1 MTLELLI
8 IKLLKSKEREWRR
21 NRTNNAYNNRREDA
35 VPIDPLASRK
45 LDAIGDHLIE
55 VFTILG
61 LRLIPN
67 IDGGEVDPTPTAA
80 PVELI
85 IGALAAE
92 YLKPIAIV

>member
-1 MTLELLI
+1 MN
-8 IKLLKSKEREWRR
+8 K
-21 NRTNNAYNNRREDA
+21 AYNSKNEDA
-35 VPIDPLASRK
+35 IPIDPLASRK
-45 LDAIGDHLIE
+45 LDAIGGHLIE

-85 IGALAAE
+85 IGALGAE
-92 YLKPIAIV
+92 YLKPIMIVNQP

>member
-1 MTLELLI
+1 MNSNY
-8 IKLLKSKEREWRR
+8 IKTIERK
-21 NRTNNAYNNRREDA
+21 NKAYNNKNENA

-85 IGALAAE
+85 IGALAA
-92 YLKPIAIV
+92 YLIINPQYKE